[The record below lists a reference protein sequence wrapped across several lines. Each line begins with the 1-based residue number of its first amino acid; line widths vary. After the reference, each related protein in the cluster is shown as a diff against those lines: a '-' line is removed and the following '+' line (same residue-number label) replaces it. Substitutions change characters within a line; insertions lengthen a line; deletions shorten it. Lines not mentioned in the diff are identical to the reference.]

1 MSQPIPSKEGVCKMI
16 AWVLVKQN
24 ECKTIPPFEWMKVL
38 TYKKMQWNLV
48 IRIISKFLEESPPW
62 EGVGD

>member
-1 MSQPIPSKEGVCKMI
+1 MI